1 MGIYKIG
8 KLKIEPILLVNEGV
22 EVSPNY
28 IITTNL
34 DLGVYNDITS
44 IENWDIYGMLYLGDL
59 MVIRNELTT
68 LINQIG
74 WGNLNGVE
82 KLIGVKYFVVTK
94 EKRDEVLSDDEQ
106 MEYGDIL
113 FKKNRNTKS
122 VVGDIF
128 LNKTPNE
135 ISEFLNNSEGQ
146 FFNYLEFNTE
156 FDGNYNN
163 VWHQIQVPNVEPNS
177 VVMISIRNSSGKR
190 YGGIRQTGST
200 LDRRFLVAANSD
212 LSLVVKVDGDSKIE
226 VFKQDNKIS
235 FNVTAQLS

>member
-94 EKRDEVLSDDEQ
+94 EKRDEVLREIIQKAQFSRNGLQVARKIKLPFNRLPSNDNYRVTDYSDELKFVYNEESLGIYLNEAGNLIQIDRSTLKD
-106 MEYGDIL
+106 MHNFL
-113 FKKNRNTKS
+113 FK
-122 VVGDIF
+122 
-128 LNKTPNE
+128 
-135 ISEFLNNSEGQ
+135 
-146 FFNYLEFNTE
+146 
-156 FDGNYNN
+156 FD
-163 VWHQIQVPNVEPNS
+163 
-177 VVMISIRNSSGKR
+177 
-190 YGGIRQTGST
+190 
-200 LDRRFLVAANSD
+200 
-212 LSLVVKVDGDSKIE
+212 
-226 VFKQDNKIS
+226 
-235 FNVTAQLS
+235 

>member
-1 MGIYKIG
+1 MGTYKIG
-8 KLKIEPILLVNEGV
+8 KIKTQPTLLVNEGV
-22 EVSPNY
+22 EVTPNH

-74 WGNLNGVE
+74 WVNLNGVE
-82 KLIGVKYFVVTK
+82 KLIGAKYFVVTK
-94 EKRDEVLSDDEQ
+94 QQRNEVLSDDEQ
-106 MEYGDIL
+106 MEYGDLL

-128 LNKTPNE
+128 LNKTSNE
-135 ISEFLNNSEGQ
+135 ITEFLNNSEGQ
-146 FFNYLEFNTE
+146 LFNYLELNIE
-156 FDGNYNN
+156 FGGNYNN
-163 VWHQIQVPNVEPNS
+163 IWHQIQVPNVEPNS
-177 VVMISIRNSSGKR
+177 VIMISIRNSSGKR
-190 YGGIRQTGST
+190 YGGVRQTASN
-200 LDRRFLVAANSD
+200 LDRKFMVAANSD
-212 LSLVVKVDGDSKIE
+212 LSLVVKTDSESKIE

>member
-1 MGIYKIG
+1 MVIILIIAELFIVESIEKRNRIYKIG

-128 LNKTPNE
+128 
-135 ISEFLNNSEGQ
+135 
-146 FFNYLEFNTE
+146 
-156 FDGNYNN
+156 
-163 VWHQIQVPNVEPNS
+163 
-177 VVMISIRNSSGKR
+177 
-190 YGGIRQTGST
+190 
-200 LDRRFLVAANSD
+200 
-212 LSLVVKVDGDSKIE
+212 
-226 VFKQDNKIS
+226 
-235 FNVTAQLS
+235 